1 MIPASDS
8 GLTALVRGCG
18 PTGALAALALAE
30 AGWGAITLL
39 DPTPR
44 EALLRRQR
52 AYAFTHSSR
61 RLLQDLQLW
70 PELCPRLEPFEQL
83 QLADLGVD
91 QGSTAAAVPFTT
103 ADLSRRSQRRS
114 QRRSLPTNGTTTTDP
129 EAAVGWIAQH
139 LDVMAVLLAAI
150 DRQPSIHLQ
159 LGQPPSHLDG
169 SGYDLVIA
177 ADGPDSPSRQ
187 ALGIQQWQWI
197 YQQRCL
203 TAQVHL
209 RGVGAQQAWE
219 LFRPEGP
226 MALLPLGGEKVQV
239 VWSAG
244 ANRCRQLESIAS
256 DAFLDRLAGALPD
269 RFQPDALA
277 VPPQTFAV
285 GLALAQRLQA
295 GNAVLVGESA
305 HRCHPVGG
313 QGLNL
318 CWRDVAVLHAL
329 ARRVSQGRLAA
340 AALPRRYARG
350 RWLDVLLTLAATDLL
365 VRLFS
370 NRFPLLL
377 PLRRAALV
385 ALRRVSLL
393 RRLSLGVMTDG
404 PCPLPRR

>member
-1 MIPASDS
+1 M
-8 GLTALVRGCG
+8 
-18 PTGALAALALAE
+18 AALALAE
-30 AGWGAITLL
+30 AGWSDITLV
-39 DPTPR
+39 DPSPR
-44 EALLRRQR
+44 EGLLRRQR

-70 PELCPRLEPFEQL
+70 QALSPRLEPFVQL

-91 QGSTAAAVPFTT
+91 PGSTAAAVPFTT
-103 ADLSRRSQRRS
+103 ADLSRRRQRG
-114 QRRSLPTNGTTTTDP
+114 SLSTSGTTATEP

-139 LDVMAVLLAAI
+139 QDVMAVLLAAI
-150 DRQPSIHLQ
+150 DRQPSIQLQ
-159 LGQPPSHLDG
+159 LGQPPRPLDG
-169 SGYDLVIA
+169 SGYELVVA

-226 MALLPLGGEKVQV
+226 MALLPLGGEQVQV

-244 ANRCRQLESIAS
+244 ANRCRQLEGIGS

-285 GLALAQRLQA
+285 GLALARRLQA
-295 GNAVLVGESA
+295 GNAVLVGESG

-350 RWLDVLLTLAATDLL
+350 RWLDVLLTLASTDLL

-370 NRFPLLL
+370 NRSPLLL
-377 PLRRAALV
+377 PLRRVALV
-385 ALRRVSLL
+385 GLRRVALL

-404 PCPLPRR
+404 PCRLPRR

>member
-1 MIPASDS
+1 MNSASDS

-30 AGWGAITLL
+30 AGWSDITLV
-39 DPTPR
+39 DPSPR
-44 EALLRRQR
+44 EGLLRRQR

-70 PELCPRLEPFEQL
+70 QALSPRLEPFVQL

-91 QGSTAAAVPFTT
+91 PGSTAAAVPFTT
-103 ADLSRRSQRRS
+103 ADLSRRRQRG
-114 QRRSLPTNGTTTTDP
+114 SLSTSGTTATDP

-139 LDVMAVLLAAI
+139 QDVMGVLLAAI
-150 DRQPSIHLQ
+150 DRQPSIQLQ
-159 LGQPPSHLDG
+159 LGQPPRPLDG
-169 SGYDLVIA
+169 SGYELVVA

-226 MALLPLGGEKVQV
+226 MALLPLGGEQVQV

-244 ANRCRQLESIAS
+244 ANRCRQLEGIGS

-285 GLALAQRLQA
+285 GLALARRLQA
-295 GNAVLVGESA
+295 GNAVLVGESG

-350 RWLDVLLTLAATDLL
+350 RWLDVLLTLASTDLL

-370 NRFPLLL
+370 NRSPLLL
-377 PLRRAALV
+377 PLRRVALV
-385 ALRRVSLL
+385 SLRRVALL

-404 PCPLPRR
+404 PCRLPRR

>member
-1 MIPASDS
+1 
-8 GLTALVRGCG
+8 
-18 PTGALAALALAE
+18 
-30 AGWGAITLL
+30 
-39 DPTPR
+39 
-44 EALLRRQR
+44 
-52 AYAFTHSSR
+52 
-61 RLLQDLQLW
+61 
-70 PELCPRLEPFEQL
+70 
-83 QLADLGVD
+83 LADLGID
-91 QGSTAAAVPFTT
+91 PDGAAPVVPFTT
-103 ADLSRRSQRRS
+103 ADLRQR
-114 QRRSLPTNGTTTTDP
+114 NG
-129 EAAVGWIAQH
+129 AAVGWIGQH
-139 LDVMAVLLAAI
+139 PELMAVLLSAI

-159 LGQPPSHLDG
+159 LGELPPHSGG
-169 SGYDLVIA
+169 SGYDLVVA

-187 ALGIQQWQWI
+187 ALGIQQWQWM

-203 TAQVHL
+203 TAQVQL

-226 MALLPLGGEKVQV
+226 MALLPLGDEQVQV

-244 ANRCRQLESIAS
+244 ANRCRQLESIGG

-285 GLALAQRLQA
+285 GLSLARRLQA
-295 GNAVLVGESA
+295 GNTVLVGESA

-318 CWRDVAVLHAL
+318 CWRDVAVLHTL
-329 ARRVSQGRLAA
+329 ARRVSQGRLAV

-350 RWLDVLLTLAATDLL
+350 RWLDVLLTLASTDLL

-370 NRFPLLL
+370 NRSPLLL
-377 PLRRAALV
+377 PLRHAALV
-385 ALRRVSLL
+385 ALRQVSLL

>member
-1 MIPASDS
+1 MNSASDS

-30 AGWGAITLL
+30 AGWSDITLV
-39 DPTPR
+39 DPSPR
-44 EALLRRQR
+44 EGLLRRQR

-70 PELCPRLEPFEQL
+70 QALSPRLEPFVQL

-91 QGSTAAAVPFTT
+91 PGSTAAAVPFTT
-103 ADLSRRSQRRS
+103 ADLSRRRQRGGLS
-114 QRRSLPTNGTTTTDP
+114 TNGTTATDP

-139 LDVMAVLLAAI
+139 QDVMAVLLAAI
-150 DRQPSIHLQ
+150 DRQPSIQLQ
-159 LGQPPSHLDG
+159 LGQPPRPLDG
-169 SGYDLVIA
+169 SGYDLVVA

-187 ALGIQQWQWI
+187 ALGIKQWQWI

-226 MALLPLGGEKVQV
+226 MALLPLGGEQVQV

-244 ANRCRQLESIAS
+244 ANRCRQLEGIGS

-269 RFQPDALA
+269 QFQPDALA

-285 GLALAQRLQA
+285 GLALARRLQA
-295 GNAVLVGESA
+295 GNTVLVGESG

-350 RWLDVLLTLAATDLL
+350 RWLDVLLTLASTDLL

-370 NRFPLLL
+370 NRSPLLL
-377 PLRRAALV
+377 PLRRVALV
-385 ALRRVSLL
+385 GLRRVSLL

-404 PCPLPRR
+404 PCRLPRR

>member
-1 MIPASDS
+1 MISASDS

-30 AGWGAITLL
+30 AGWSDITLV
-39 DPTPR
+39 DPSPR
-44 EALLRRQR
+44 EGLLRRQR

-70 PELCPRLEPFEQL
+70 QALSPRLEPFVQL

-91 QGSTAAAVPFTT
+91 PGSTAAAVPFTT
-103 ADLSRRSQRRS
+103 ADLSRRRQRG
-114 QRRSLPTNGTTTTDP
+114 SLSTSGTTATEP

-139 LDVMAVLLAAI
+139 QDVMAVLLAAI
-150 DRQPSIHLQ
+150 DRQPSIQLQ
-159 LGQPPSHLDG
+159 LGQPPRPLDG
-169 SGYDLVIA
+169 SGYELVVA

-226 MALLPLGGEKVQV
+226 MALLPLGGEQVQV

-244 ANRCRQLESIAS
+244 ANRCRQLEGIGS

-285 GLALAQRLQA
+285 GLALARRLQA
-295 GNAVLVGESA
+295 GNAVLVGESG

-350 RWLDVLLTLAATDLL
+350 RWLDVLLTLASTDLL

-370 NRFPLLL
+370 NRSPLLL
-377 PLRRAALV
+377 PLRRVALV
-385 ALRRVSLL
+385 GLRRVALL

-404 PCPLPRR
+404 PCRLPRR

>member
-1 MIPASDS
+1 
-8 GLTALVRGCG
+8 LVRGCG

-30 AGWGAITLL
+30 AGWGEITLV

-44 EALLRRQR
+44 NALLRRQR
-52 AYAFTHSSR
+52 AYALTHSSR
-61 RLLQDLQLW
+61 RLLHALQLW
-70 PELCPRLEPFEQL
+70 EVLTPGLQPFGEL

-91 QGSTAAAVPFTT
+91 PDGTSPVVPFTT
-103 ADLSRRSQRRS
+103 ADLSHRNS
-114 QRRSLPTNGTTTTDP
+114 
-129 EAAVGWIAQH
+129 AAVGWIVQH
-139 LDVMAVLLAAI
+139 QELMAVLLAAI
-150 DRQPSIHLQ
+150 ELQPSIQLQ
-159 LGQPPSHLDG
+159 LGELPPPFDG
-169 SGYDLVIA
+169 SGYDLVVA
-177 ADGPDSPSRQ
+177 ADGPDSPSRH
-187 ALGIQQWQWI
+187 ALGIQQWQWA

-203 TAQVHL
+203 TAQMQL
-209 RGVGAQQAWE
+209 RGAGAHQAWE

-226 MALLPLGGEKVQV
+226 MALLPLGQDRVQV

-244 ANRCRQLESIAS
+244 ANRCRQLESIGG

-277 VPPQTFAV
+277 VSPQTFAV
-285 GLALAQRLQA
+285 GLALARRLQA
-295 GNAVLVGESA
+295 GNTVLVGESA

-318 CWRDVAVLHAL
+318 CWRDVAVLHVM
-329 ARRVSQGRLAA
+329 ARRVRQGRLTV

-350 RWLDVLLTLAATDLL
+350 RWLDVLLTLASTDLL

-370 NRFPLLL
+370 NRSPLLL
-377 PLRRAALV
+377 PLRHAALV
-385 ALRRVSLL
+385 ALRQVSLL

>member
-1 MIPASDS
+1 MISASDS

-30 AGWGAITLL
+30 AGWSDITLV
-39 DPTPR
+39 DPSPR
-44 EALLRRQR
+44 EGLLRRQR

-70 PELCPRLEPFEQL
+70 QALSPRLEPFVQL

-91 QGSTAAAVPFTT
+91 PGSTAAAVPFTT
-103 ADLSRRSQRRS
+103 ADLSRRRQRG
-114 QRRSLPTNGTTTTDP
+114 SLSTSGTTATEP

-139 LDVMAVLLAAI
+139 QDVMAVLLAAI
-150 DRQPSIHLQ
+150 DRQPSIQLQ
-159 LGQPPSHLDG
+159 LGQPPRPLDG
-169 SGYDLVIA
+169 SGYELVVA

-226 MALLPLGGEKVQV
+226 MALLPLGGKQVQV

-244 ANRCRQLESIAS
+244 ANRCRQLEGIGS

-285 GLALAQRLQA
+285 GLALARRLQA
-295 GNAVLVGESA
+295 GNAVLVGESG

-350 RWLDVLLTLAATDLL
+350 RWLDVLLTLASTDLL

-370 NRFPLLL
+370 NRSPLLL
-377 PLRRAALV
+377 PLRRVALV
-385 ALRRVSLL
+385 GLRRVSLL

-404 PCPLPRR
+404 PCRLPRR

>member
-1 MIPASDS
+1 
-8 GLTALVRGCG
+8 
-18 PTGALAALALAE
+18 
-30 AGWGAITLL
+30 
-39 DPTPR
+39 
-44 EALLRRQR
+44 
-52 AYAFTHSSR
+52 
-61 RLLQDLQLW
+61 
-70 PELCPRLEPFEQL
+70 
-83 QLADLGVD
+83 
-91 QGSTAAAVPFTT
+91 
-103 ADLSRRSQRRS
+103 
-114 QRRSLPTNGTTTTDP
+114 
-129 EAAVGWIAQH
+129 VGWIAQH
-139 LDVMAVLLAAI
+139 QDVMAVLLAAI
-150 DRQPSIHLQ
+150 DRQPSIQLQ
-159 LGQPPSHLDG
+159 LGQPPRPLDG
-169 SGYDLVIA
+169 SGYDLVVA

-226 MALLPLGGEKVQV
+226 MALLPLGGEQVQV

-244 ANRCRQLESIAS
+244 ANRCRQLEGIGS

-285 GLALAQRLQA
+285 GLALARRLQA

-350 RWLDVLLTLAATDLL
+350 RWLDVLLTLASTDLL

-370 NRFPLLL
+370 NRSPLLL
-377 PLRRAALV
+377 PLRRVALV
-385 ALRRVSLL
+385 GLRRVSLL

-404 PCPLPRR
+404 PCRLPRR

>member
-1 MIPASDS
+1 
-8 GLTALVRGCG
+8 
-18 PTGALAALALAE
+18 LAALALAE
-30 AGWGAITLL
+30 AGWSDITLV
-39 DPTPR
+39 DPSPR
-44 EALLRRQR
+44 EGLLRRQR

-70 PELCPRLEPFEQL
+70 QALSPRLEPFVQL

-91 QGSTAAAVPFTT
+91 PGSTAAAVPFTT
-103 ADLSRRSQRRS
+103 DDLSRRRQRG
-114 QRRSLPTNGTTTTDP
+114 SLSTSGTTATDP

-139 LDVMAVLLAAI
+139 QDVMAVLLAAI
-150 DRQPSIHLQ
+150 DRQPSIQLQLGLQ
-159 LGQPPSHLDG
+159 LGQPPRPLDG
-169 SGYDLVIA
+169 SGYDLVVA

-209 RGVGAQQAWE
+209 RGVGDQQAWE

-226 MALLPLGGEKVQV
+226 MALLPLGGEQVQV

-244 ANRCRQLESIAS
+244 ANRCRQLEGIGS

-285 GLALAQRLQA
+285 GLALARRLQA
-295 GNAVLVGESA
+295 GNAVLVGESG

-350 RWLDVLLTLAATDLL
+350 RWLDVLLTLASTDLL

-370 NRFPLLL
+370 NRSPLLL
-377 PLRRAALV
+377 PLRRVALV
-385 ALRRVSLL
+385 GLRRVALL

-404 PCPLPRR
+404 PCRLPRR

>member
-1 MIPASDS
+1 MISASDS

-30 AGWGAITLL
+30 AGWSDITLV
-39 DPTPR
+39 DPSPR
-44 EALLRRQR
+44 EGLLRRQR

-70 PELCPRLEPFEQL
+70 QALSPRLEPFVQL

-91 QGSTAAAVPFTT
+91 PGSTAAAVPFTT
-103 ADLSRRSQRRS
+103 ADLSRRRQRG
-114 QRRSLPTNGTTTTDP
+114 SLSTSGTTATEP

-139 LDVMAVLLAAI
+139 QDVMAVLLAAI
-150 DRQPSIHLQ
+150 DRQPSIQLQ
-159 LGQPPSHLDG
+159 LGQPPRPLDG
-169 SGYDLVIA
+169 SGYDLVVA

-226 MALLPLGGEKVQV
+226 MALLPLGGKQVQV

-244 ANRCRQLESIAS
+244 ANRCRQLEGIGS

-285 GLALAQRLQA
+285 GLALARRLQA
-295 GNAVLVGESA
+295 GNAVLVGESG

-350 RWLDVLLTLAATDLL
+350 RWLDVLLTLASTDLL

-370 NRFPLLL
+370 NRSPLLL

-385 ALRRVSLL
+385 GLRRVSLL

-404 PCPLPRR
+404 PCRLPRR

>member
-1 MIPASDS
+1 MNRPSD
-8 GLTALVRGCG
+8 LTAVVRGCG

-30 AGWGAITLL
+30 AGWGAITLQ
-39 DPTPR
+39 DPSPR
-44 EALLRRQR
+44 QGLLRRHR

-61 RLLQDLQLW
+61 RLLQELQLW
-70 PELCPRLEPFEQL
+70 EALSPRVEPFVQL
-83 QLADLGVD
+83 QLADLGLD

-103 ADLSRRSQRRS
+103 ADLSRRSS
-114 QRRSLPTNGTTTTDP
+114 QA
-129 EAAVGWIAQH
+129 EAAVGWIGQH
-139 LDVMAVLLAAI
+139 QDVMAVLLAAI
-150 DRQPSIHLQ
+150 DQTPRIHLQ
-159 LGQPPSHLDG
+159 LGSPPSPLDPG
-169 SGYDLVIA
+169 AVDLLVA

-187 ALGIQQWQWI
+187 ALGIQQWQWT

-226 MALLPLGGEKVQV
+226 MALLPLGGEQVQV

-244 ANRCRQLESIAS
+244 AARCRQLEAIGG

-277 VPPQTFAV
+277 VAPQTFAV
-285 GLALAQRLQA
+285 GLALARRLQA

-329 ARRVSQGRLAA
+329 ARRVSQGRLPV
-340 AALPRRYARG
+340 AALPRRYARK
-350 RWLDVLLTLAATDLL
+350 RWPDVLLTLAATDLL

-370 NRFPLLL
+370 NRAALLL
-377 PLRRAALV
+377 PLRRMAL
-385 ALRRVSLL
+385 ASLRRVPVL
-393 RRLSLGVMTDG
+393 RRVSLGVMTDG
-404 PCPLPRR
+404 PCRLRRG

>member
-1 MIPASDS
+1 MSPASAS
-8 GLTALVRGCG
+8 ALTALVRGCG

-30 AGWGAITLL
+30 AGWGEITLV

-44 EALLRRQR
+44 NALLRRQR
-52 AYAFTHSSR
+52 AYALTHSSR
-61 RLLQDLQLW
+61 RLLHALQLW
-70 PELCPRLEPFEQL
+70 EVLSPGLQPFGEL

-91 QGSTAAAVPFTT
+91 PDGTCPVVPFTT
-103 ADLSRRSQRRS
+103 ADLSHRNS
-114 QRRSLPTNGTTTTDP
+114 
-129 EAAVGWIAQH
+129 AAVGWIVQH
-139 LDVMAVLLAAI
+139 QELMAVLLAAI
-150 DRQPSIHLQ
+150 ERQPSIQLQ
-159 LGQPPSHLDG
+159 LGELPHPFDG
-169 SGYDLVIA
+169 SGYDLVVA
-177 ADGPDSPSRQ
+177 ADGPDSPSRH
-187 ALGIQQWQWI
+187 ALGIQQWQWA

-203 TAQVHL
+203 TSQIQL
-209 RGVGAQQAWE
+209 RGAGAHQAWE

-226 MALLPLGGEKVQV
+226 MALLPLGQDRVQV

-244 ANRCRQLESIAS
+244 ANRCRQLESIGG

-285 GLALAQRLQA
+285 GLALARRLQA
-295 GNAVLVGESA
+295 GNTVLVGESA

-318 CWRDVAVLHAL
+318 CWRDVAVLHVL
-329 ARRVSQGRLAA
+329 ARRVRQGRLTV

-350 RWLDVLLTLAATDLL
+350 RWLDVLLTLASTDLL

-370 NRFPLLL
+370 NRSPLLL
-377 PLRRAALV
+377 PLRHAALV
-385 ALRRVSLL
+385 ALRQVSLL

>member
-1 MIPASDS
+1 MNSASDS

-30 AGWGAITLL
+30 AGWSDITLV
-39 DPTPR
+39 DPSPR
-44 EALLRRQR
+44 EGLLRRQR

-70 PELCPRLEPFEQL
+70 QALSPRLEPFVQL

-91 QGSTAAAVPFTT
+91 PGSTAAAVPFTT
-103 ADLSRRSQRRS
+103 ADLSRRRQRG
-114 QRRSLPTNGTTTTDP
+114 SLSTSGTTATDP

-139 LDVMAVLLAAI
+139 QDVMAVLLAAI
-150 DRQPSIHLQ
+150 DRQPSIQLQ
-159 LGQPPSHLDG
+159 LGQPPRPLDG
-169 SGYDLVIA
+169 SGYELVVA

-226 MALLPLGGEKVQV
+226 MALLPLGGKQVQV

-244 ANRCRQLESIAS
+244 ANRCRQLEGIGS

-285 GLALAQRLQA
+285 GLALARRLQA
-295 GNAVLVGESA
+295 GNTVLVGESG

-350 RWLDVLLTLAATDLL
+350 RWLDVLLTLASTDLL

-370 NRFPLLL
+370 NRSPLLL

>member
-1 MIPASDS
+1 M
-8 GLTALVRGCG
+8 
-18 PTGALAALALAE
+18 AALALAE
-30 AGWGAITLL
+30 AGWSDITLV
-39 DPTPR
+39 DPSPR
-44 EALLRRQR
+44 EGLLRRQR

-70 PELCPRLEPFEQL
+70 QALSPRLEPFVQL

-91 QGSTAAAVPFTT
+91 PGSTAAAVPFTT
-103 ADLSRRSQRRS
+103 ADLSRRRQRG
-114 QRRSLPTNGTTTTDP
+114 SLSTSGTTATEP

-139 LDVMAVLLAAI
+139 QDVMAVLLAAI
-150 DRQPSIHLQ
+150 DRQPSIQLQ
-159 LGQPPSHLDG
+159 LGQPPRPLDG
-169 SGYDLVIA
+169 SGYELVVA

-226 MALLPLGGEKVQV
+226 MALLPLGGEQVQV

-244 ANRCRQLESIAS
+244 ANRCRQLEGIGS

-285 GLALAQRLQA
+285 GLALARRLQA
-295 GNAVLVGESA
+295 GNAVLVGESG

-350 RWLDVLLTLAATDLL
+350 RWLDVLLTLASTDLL

-370 NRFPLLL
+370 NRSPLLL

-385 ALRRVSLL
+385 GLRRVALL

-404 PCPLPRR
+404 PCRLPRR

>member
-1 MIPASDS
+1 
-8 GLTALVRGCG
+8 V
-18 PTGALAALALAE
+18 
-30 AGWGAITLL
+30 
-39 DPTPR
+39 DPSPR
-44 EALLRRQR
+44 EGLLRRQR

-70 PELCPRLEPFEQL
+70 QALSPRLEPLVQL

-91 QGSTAAAVPFTT
+91 PGSTAAAVPFTT
-103 ADLSRRSQRRS
+103 ADLSRRRQRGGLS
-114 QRRSLPTNGTTTTDP
+114 TNGTTATDP

-139 LDVMAVLLAAI
+139 QDVMAVLLTAI
-150 DRQPSIHLQ
+150 DRQPSIQLQ
-159 LGQPPSHLDG
+159 LGQPPRPLDG
-169 SGYDLVIA
+169 SGYDLVVA

-187 ALGIQQWQWI
+187 GLGIKQWQWM

-226 MALLPLGGEKVQV
+226 MALLPLGGEQVQV

-244 ANRCRQLESIAS
+244 ANRCRQLEGIGS

-269 RFQPDALA
+269 RFQPEALA

-285 GLALAQRLQA
+285 GLALARRLQA
-295 GNAVLVGESA
+295 GNAVLVGESG

-350 RWLDVLLTLAATDLL
+350 RWLDVLLTLASTDLL

-370 NRFPLLL
+370 NRSPLLL
-377 PLRRAALV
+377 PLRRVALV
-385 ALRRVSLL
+385 GLRRVSLL

-404 PCPLPRR
+404 PCRLPRR